1 MRGMLNNCGGGK
13 TPWGTVLT
21 AEENFNQ
28 YFANNGK
35 LAADDPRRAAHT
47 RYGIPTAATE
57 YRWGNYY
64 DRFDVAKEPNEA
76 FRFGWVV
83 EIDPFNPNK
92 PPKKRSAL
100 GRTKHEAATTV
111 IAPDER
117 AVIYSGDDER
127 FDYVYKFVTRDRV
140 NLNNREANDG
150 LLDNGVLYVAKLND
164 DGTGS
169 WLPLVAGQ
177 GALATWTQA
186 DICIRTRLA
195 ADAVGA
201 TKMDRPEDL
210 EVNPVNG
217 KLYCIFTNNTQPGTS
232 GRPATDKANPRTN
245 NRSGHIIELTEA
257 GDDPTATTFKWE
269 IFLLCGD
276 PSVEADGTYFAGFDK
291 TQVSAISC
299 PDNLTFDN
307 QGNLWIATDG
317 QPGTIR
323 KNDGIFVVPVEGPER
338 GFVRQLMS
346 CPMAAEVCGPEFT
359 PDNRTLFAAIQHPGE
374 GGTIASPTSTWPDGN
389 SPARPSVIAIVNAA
403 GTRVIGS

>member
-1 MRGMLNNCGGGK
+1 MLNNCGGGK

-57 YRWGNYY
+57 YRWENYY

-195 ADAVGA
+195 ADGLP
-201 TKMDRPEDL
+201 D
-210 EVNPVNG
+210 G
-217 KLYCIFTNNTQPGTS
+217 S
-232 GRPATDKANPRTN
+232 GSLR
-245 NRSGHIIELTEA
+245 A
-257 GDDPTATTFKWE
+257 GIYA
-269 IFLLCGD
+269 
-276 PSVEADGTYFAGFDK
+276 
-291 TQVSAISC
+291 
-299 PDNLTFDN
+299 
-307 QGNLWIATDG
+307 G
-317 QPGTIR
+317 QPHTVCRDSAPGRRRNHCQPDQHLARR
-323 KNDGIFVVPVEGPER
+323 KFACASQRHRHRER
-338 GFVRQLMS
+338 SRHTRHRQLTTNTVS
-346 CPMAAEVCGPEFT
+346 HLQRQRREA
-359 PDNRTLFAAIQHPGE
+359 TLPCFAPLLIRQP
-374 GGTIASPTSTWPDGN
+374 
-389 SPARPSVIAIVNAA
+389 
-403 GTRVIGS
+403 